1 MIELPPNYLD
11 NFTKIDYSDIKKGD
25 YILYKTKARPAYNK
39 GVGPSTIKSYPT
51 RWAQG
56 YVSLVPDEEGV
67 AKFGEEHREVLG
79 FIGARRKSW
88 STRKENLVEIY
99 RSNLD
104 PKNFKKGRKKKPE
117 EAAPPKKRGRP
128 KKKAPVAEPEPE
140 PPSPPSPPA
149 PPTPE
154 PVPEPPAKK
163 TRKKRVTAAQLAAIE
178 AQKIV
183 ENIPSKRVPKKS
195 KKQT

>member
-56 YVSLVPDEEGV
+56 YISLVPDEEGV
-67 AKFGEEHREVLG
+67 SKFGEDHRNVLG

-88 STRKENLVEIY
+88 STRKENLIEIY
-99 RSNLD
+99 RSNLNPAD
-104 PKNFKKGRKKKPE
+104 FRKGRKKKPE
-117 EAAPPKKRGRP
+117 DIPPPKKRGRP
-128 KKKAPVAEPEPE
+128 KKKPVEEIIPE
-140 PPSPPSPPA
+140 PPSPPSPI
-149 PPTPE
+149 PE
-154 PVPEPPAKK
+154 IPEIPAKK
-163 TRKKRVTAAQLAAIE
+163 PRKKRITASELAAIE

-183 ENIPSKRVPKKS
+183 ENIPAKRVPKKS
-195 KKQT
+195 KKQA

>member
-56 YVSLVPDEEGV
+56 YISLVPDEEGV
-67 AKFGEEHREVLG
+67 SKFGEDHRNVLG

-88 STRKENLVEIY
+88 STRKENLIEIY
-99 RSNLD
+99 RSNLNPAD
-104 PKNFKKGRKKKPE
+104 FRKGRKKKPE
-117 EAAPPKKRGRP
+117 DIPPPKKRGRP
-128 KKKAPVAEPEPE
+128 KKKPVEEIIPE
-140 PPSPPSPPA
+140 PPSPPSPI
-149 PPTPE
+149 PE
-154 PVPEPPAKK
+154 IPEIPAKK
-163 TRKKRVTAAQLAAIE
+163 PRKKRITASELAAIE

-195 KKQT
+195 KKQA